1 MTTKQKIII
10 VSVII
15 GIMFIAIFILVKSKS
30 KDLDTT
36 SDSTEYAV
44 NNITTE
50 ATTEETTEDEVET
63 TEETTEATPTDT
75 TSVTFTYNTTKD
87 KNADSKEL
95 SNRTISIN
103 GHLIT
108 FPTDYK
114 TIANLFKLNPT
125 KVSRELG
132 TPTDATQISTTVDY
146 YAEQENVGIIQF
158 YFTPTED
165 NLLQNAICD
174 KVVISGISET
184 NEPLTSMALQGGI
197 TFGSSKQ
204 DILNVYGNITET
216 NEGSDDGQD
225 FTLVYEP
232 DDKSHDKYTFAGK
245 SGGLY
250 QIILEFGT
258 N

>member
-30 KDLDTT
+30 KELDTT

-44 NNITTE
+44 NNTETTTE
-50 ATTEETTEDEVET
+50 ATTVEEVKT
-63 TEETTEATPTDT
+63 TEETTEATPTDIAP
-75 TSVTFTYNTTKD
+75 VTFTYNTTKD

-125 KVSRELG
+125 KTSRELG

-184 NEPLTSMALQGGI
+184 NEPLTSMALKGGI
-197 TFGSSKQ
+197 TFGSSKR
-204 DILNVYGNITET
+204 DIIDVYGDIYAK
-216 NEGSDDGQD
+216 NEGDDNGQE

>member
-15 GIMFIAIFILVKSKS
+15 GIIFIAIFILVKSKS
-30 KDLDTT
+30 KELDTT

-44 NNITTE
+44 NNTETTTE
-50 ATTEETTEDEVET
+50 ATTIEEVET
-63 TEETTEATPTDT
+63 TEETTEATPTDIAP
-75 TSVTFTYNTTKD
+75 VTFTYNTTKD

-125 KVSRELG
+125 KISRELG

-184 NEPLTSMALQGGI
+184 NEPLTSMALKGGI
-197 TFGSSKQ
+197 TFGSSKR
-204 DILNVYGNITET
+204 DIIDVYGTITET

-250 QIILEFGT
+250 QVILEFGT
-258 N
+258 K

>member
-36 SDSTEYAV
+36 SDSTEYAI
-44 NNITTE
+44 NNTETTTE
-50 ATTEETTEDEVET
+50 ATTVEEVET
-63 TEETTEATPTDT
+63 TEETTEEATPTDIAP
-75 TSVTFTYNTTKD
+75 VTFTYNTTKD

-125 KVSRELG
+125 KTSRELG

-184 NEPLTSMALQGGI
+184 NEPLTSMALKGGI
-197 TFGSSKQ
+197 TFGSSKR
-204 DILNVYGNITET
+204 DIIDVYGTIYSK
-216 NEGSDDGQD
+216 NEGDDSGQE

>member
-15 GIMFIAIFILVKSKS
+15 GIIFIAIFILVKSKS

-36 SDSTEYAV
+36 SDSTEYAI
-44 NNITTE
+44 NNTETTTE
-50 ATTEETTEDEVET
+50 ATTEDEVETT
-63 TEETTEATPTDT
+63 TEETTEATPTDVAP
-75 TSVTFTYNTTKD
+75 VTFTYNTTKD

-184 NEPLTSMALQGGI
+184 NEPLTSMALKGGI
-197 TFGSSKQ
+197 TFGSSKR
-204 DILNVYGNITET
+204 DIMDVYGTITET